1 MTKDIKDIN
10 VKDLEKFNNDFES
23 TPSSSALARTVQQ
36 NGVTTS
42 SKNYAEKRQL
52 KRVFSIDL
60 ETSAVTDQ
68 KKSGR
73 C

>member
-42 SKNYAEKRQL
+42 SKNYAEKRQF
-52 KRVFSIDL
+52 KRVF
-60 ETSAVTDQ
+60 
-68 KKSGR
+68 
-73 C
+73 